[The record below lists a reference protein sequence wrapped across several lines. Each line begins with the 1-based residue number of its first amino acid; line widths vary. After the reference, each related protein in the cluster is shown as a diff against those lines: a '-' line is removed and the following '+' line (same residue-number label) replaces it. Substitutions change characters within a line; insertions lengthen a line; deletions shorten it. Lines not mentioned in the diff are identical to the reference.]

1 MVTEEQNVTGEDGNV
16 ANTEVKQELDV
27 TGENTVIEQV
37 VEAFFDPDE
46 KILQN
51 FYESGKTQ
59 ITSNDLIV
67 AGFTLT
73 RTASYSFSIGQYR
86 LSRLLLIS
94 PYTLEKTN

>member
-27 TGENTVIEQV
+27 TGENTVVEQV

-51 FYESGKTQ
+51 FYES
-59 ITSNDLIV
+59 
-67 AGFTLT
+67 
-73 RTASYSFSIGQYR
+73 
-86 LSRLLLIS
+86 
-94 PYTLEKTN
+94 